1 MALENGERNQ
11 KPILVLEQVVKDF
24 GGLRATNSV
33 SLEVHP
39 GERRA
44 IIGPNGAGKTT
55 LFNLIT
61 GELAVTSGHI
71 YLNGKEITRMP
82 PHRRIAA
89 GLGRT
94 YQITNV
100 FPGLTVEENVQLAAQ
115 GLSARKFV
123 LYRGIA
129 RQGEMH
135 AKVQQVLQ
143 DLALAAVKGV
153 RVKEL
158 SYGEQRQLE
167 IALALAGEP
176 DVLLLD
182 EPAAGLSSADRVQIA
197 ALIRRLP
204 RDLTVI
210 LIEHDMDLALG
221 LVDHVT
227 CLHYGAVIASDTP
240 EKIRANEEIQ
250 EIYLGA
256 G

>member
-1 MALENGERNQ
+1 MARENGIREQEAILILEN
-11 KPILVLEQVVKDF
+11 LVKDF
-24 GGLRATNSV
+24 GGLRATNDV
-33 SLEVHP
+33 SLSVQP

-55 LFNLIT
+55 LFKLIT
-61 GELAVTSGHI
+61 GELALTAGRI
-71 YLNGKEITRMP
+71 FLKGKEITRLP

-89 GLGRT
+89 GLART

-115 GLSARKFV
+115 GLSSRKFV
-123 LYRGIA
+123 LFRGIA

-135 AKVQQVLQ
+135 SRVVK
-143 DLALAAVKGV
+143 ALADVGLTAVRDV
-153 RVKEL
+153 PVKEL

-167 IALALAGEP
+167 IALALAGNP
-176 DVLLLD
+176 SVLLLD
-182 EPAAGLSSADRVQIA
+182 EPAAGLSSADRVQIGH
-197 ALIRRLP
+197 LIRALP
-204 RDLTVI
+204 RDLTIV

-240 EKIRANEEIQ
+240 ERIRANPEIQ